1 MSSCFTITCPS
12 DGCYANYL
20 CDIEKE
26 NRIVAAVLVK
36 KGVAITKTTAA
47 AWLSSLFT
55 ACLEGNGFLILN
67 ISGEKPRPDTA
78 ELPGRGKQLNKPGG
92 KTHTLNFTDMQGVVN
107 VDFYNKIA
115 RTSKNFDLYYFT
127 PDLIWDV
134 AGETIS
140 LVADPVIT
148 ADLNTYIGSEGTI
161 KWVSKGN
168 PLPCEFNVDTLLD
181 GLFYEITGTTDP
193 DFSIEVANGGTATSI
208 FNASLN
214 YTLISNPDLVWSVSA
229 PSNDDFTISVDSTTG
244 IVTVIAPA
252 MDSQTTTFTL
262 TVTNIYGCIFGEQI
276 VTAFTGITP

>member
-1 MSSCFTITCPS
+1 MSCFTITCPS

-36 KGVAITKTTAA
+36 KGVTITKTTSA
-47 AWLSSLFT
+47 AWLDSLLT
-55 ACLEGNGFLILN
+55 AALTGNGFLILN

-115 RTSKNFDLYYFT
+115 RTSKNYDLYYFT

-148 ADLNTYIGSEGTI
+148 ADLNTYIGSEATI

-168 PLPCEFNVDTLLD
+168 PLPCEFDVDTLLD
-181 GLFYEITGTTDP
+181 GMYYEITGVTDP
-193 DFSIEVANGGTATSI
+193 DFSIEVPNDGTETST
-208 FNASLN
+208 FTAALN
-214 YTLISNPDLVWSVSA
+214 VSLISDPDLVWSVSA
-229 PSNDDFTISVDSTTG
+229 PSNINFTISVDSVTG

-252 MDSQTTTFTL
+252 LGNETTTFTL
-262 TVTNIYGCIFGEQI
+262 TVTNIFGCIFGEQI
-276 VTAFTGITP
+276 VTAFTGPIV

>member
-36 KGVAITKTTAA
+36 KGVSITKTTSA

-168 PLPCEFNVDTLLD
+168 PLPCEFDVDTLLD

-193 DFSIEVANGGTATSI
+193 DFIL
-208 FNASLN
+208 NAVVGMPYPSTFDADLNVSLMSSPA
-214 YTLISNPDLVWSVSA
+214 LQWSVTGSDADLSA
-229 PSNDDFTISVDSTTG
+229 TGGVIDASTGVLTITAISAGTYNL
-244 IVTVIAPA
+244 ILKA
-252 MDSQTTTFTL
+252 
-262 TVTNIYGCIFGEQI
+262 TNIYGCIFGEQEITI
-276 VTAFTGITP
+276 VVTSE